1 MSRLRPDLDTL
12 PGGSQGRALVTAE
25 KSRPRFGDTAW
36 ESSATPVQ
44 EALGSWSETDLFPGE
59 KYLPL

>member
-1 MSRLRPDLDTL
+1 MSRLRPDFDAP

-36 ESSATPVQ
+36 ESSAAPVQ
-44 EALGSWSETDLFPGE
+44 EALGSWSETDPFPLE
-59 KYLPL
+59 KYLPV